1 MSRIHIVSQR
11 VTPALLN
18 SSNNHGK
25 KLKEG
30 EKELSL
36 VTLFRHSFRQILT
49 SRRGSNEGLFKKLR
63 ANGEMKS
70 GLVFSDLS

>member
-36 VTLFRHSFRQILT
+36 VTLFCHSFRQILT
-49 SRRGSNEGLFKKLR
+49 SRRGYNEGLFKKLR

>member
-1 MSRIHIVSQR
+1 MPKQNQLFSQLSGTVASKHQTEPLSVYMSRIHIVSQR
-11 VTPALLN
+11 VTSALLN

-36 VTLFRHSFRQILT
+36 VTLFLPVI
-49 SRRGSNEGLFKKLR
+49 SNI
-63 ANGEMKS
+63 N
-70 GLVFSDLS
+70 